1 MRLQSTPRPTSCV
14 ALAAGSGCL
23 FMGGGAAAL
32 LVFSWGRPWIG
43 CWGSACFELSKVLK
57 IHPLASNVI
66 ALYQVRIN
74 TEIKGSGNGKF
85 RD

>member
-1 MRLQSTPRPTSCV
+1 MWLQSTPSPMSCV
-14 ALAAGSGCL
+14 TIAAGNGYL
-23 FMGGGAAAL
+23 LMGGTAAL
-32 LVFSWGRPWIG
+32 LVFSWGRPWVG

-57 IHPLASNVI
+57 IQPLASNVI

-74 TEIKGSGNGKF
+74 TEIKGSDNGKV